1 MPVLDLRA
9 GGGLSSNE
17 ARHKTLR
24 DFRWACVTLNA
35 RRVAGHSTAPARSQH
50 RILALMTT
58 DYTTPNAVL
67 RDLHNE
73 RRERAAP
80 PQLQQSAAPLH
91 REKPQQD
98 KPHAQPAASAPRVR
112 SHAQRLHAQRL
123 QDGKGPARVGGKG
136 PARVGGASGAND
148 GGPAHAIS
156 SDFLRHKQ
164 LAIKAYRSSYDRCA
178 DEHFSALQE
187 QRAVVP
193 PAARACPHMRRCPP
207 ADSCRAGATWELR
220 VGGGMAP

>member
-1 MPVLDLRA
+1 
-9 GGGLSSNE
+9 
-17 ARHKTLR
+17 
-24 DFRWACVTLNA
+24 
-35 RRVAGHSTAPARSQH
+35 
-50 RILALMTT
+50 MTT

-80 PQLQQSAAPLH
+80 PQLQQSAAPVH

-136 PARVGGASGAND
+136 PARVGGTSGAND

-187 QRAVVP
+187 QRPVVP
-193 PAARACPHMRRCPP
+193 PAARASDPVESLAEEMAGRHLHPIRQFVASEPP
-207 ADSCRAGATWELR
+207 PPQQRAGLSAAKPATR
-220 VGGGMAP
+220 HGTPAPASLPATDRLHRRYGL